1 MNVAGSLLVS
11 MWGSSRRVLQ
21 EVVTSHFRCF
31 SQTPCK
37 NTVVVERW
45 WQVPLAKVGR
55 APRLHPRRH
64 RIYRLVEDT
73 KLVPKE
79 KNMELILT
87 QTVEKFGGRGDTVCV
102 KKSVG
107 RNKLLAQGLAVYSSP
122 ENKQMFAEEIRLLH
136 EGKPEDRIQ
145 TRTGQLT
152 VDLLKSSQLK
162 INKWPSNE
170 YTLTK
175 EIACRQFARKLGVI
189 VPLHALTL
197 PEEPIKDVGE
207 YWCEVTM
214 NGIDTV
220 RIPMSVLPYEDPSAM
235 EQKRLRQENAVS
247 ITMEAS
253 SETAAS
259 ALEASDVGTSPDV
272 ESSAPPG
279 TSPSEDKAGPP
290 TENHPKD
297 GL

>member
-1 MNVAGSLLVS
+1 

-21 EVVTSHFRCF
+21 EAVTSHVKCF
-31 SQTPCK
+31 SQTTCK

-45 WQVPLAKVGR
+45 WQVPLAKEGR
-55 APRLHPRRH
+55 TPTLHPRRH
-64 RIYRLVEDT
+64 RVFKLVEDT

-87 QTVEKFGGRGDTVCV
+87 QTVEKLGGRGDTVFV

-152 VDLLKSSQLK
+152 VDLLKRSHLK
-162 INKWPSNE
+162 INKWRSDE
-170 YTLTK
+170 YTLTQ

-189 VPLHALTL
+189 VPLHALRL
-197 PEEPIKDVGE
+197 PDEPIKDVGE
-207 YWCEVTM
+207 YWCEVTV

-220 RIPMSVLPYEDPSAM
+220 RIPVLVLPYEDQSVM
-235 EQKRLRQENAVS
+235 HQRMLKKLRQENAAS
-247 ITMEAS
+247 ITAEAS
-253 SETAAS
+253 SETAAHE
-259 ALEASDVGTSPDV
+259 LEASEVLTTPDGGSTASQ
-272 ESSAPPG
+272 EPL
-279 TSPSEDKAGPP
+279 PSEEKTGPP

-297 GL
+297 

>member
-1 MNVAGSLLVS
+1 

-21 EVVTSHFRCF
+21 EVVASHFKCF
-31 SQTPCK
+31 SQTTCK

-45 WQVPLAKVGR
+45 WQVPLAKEGR

-64 RIYRLVEDT
+64 RVYKLVEDT

-79 KNMELILT
+79 KNIELILT
-87 QTVEKFGGRGDTVCV
+87 QTVEKLGGRGDTVCV

-107 RNKLLAQGLAVYSSP
+107 RNKLLAQGLAVYPSP

-152 VDLLKSSQLK
+152 VDLLKRSQLK
-162 INKWPSNE
+162 INKWPSDE

-189 VPLHALTL
+189 VPLHALRL
-197 PEEPIKDVGE
+197 PDEPIKDVGE
-207 YWCEVTM
+207 YWCEVTV

-220 RIPMSVLPYEDPSAM
+220 HIPVLVLPYEDQSAM
-235 EQKRLRQENAVS
+235 EQKKLRQENAAS
-247 ITMEAS
+247 IPTEAS
-253 SETAAS
+253 SETAAP
-259 ALEASDVGTSPDV
+259 LFEASEVSTSPDG
-272 ESSAPPG
+272 ESTASPD
-279 TSPSEDKAGPP
+279 SLPSEDKAGPP
-290 TENHPKD
+290 TENRPKD
-297 GL
+297 EGL